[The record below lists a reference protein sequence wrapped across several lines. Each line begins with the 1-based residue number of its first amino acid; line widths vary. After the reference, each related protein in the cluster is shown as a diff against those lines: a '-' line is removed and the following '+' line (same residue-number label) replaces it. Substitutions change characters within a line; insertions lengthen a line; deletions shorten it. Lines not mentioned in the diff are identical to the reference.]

1 MWKTF
6 GGAGYAHI
14 LRAVRDMV
22 IDCGVS
28 PEKYDSILT
37 DNVRNFIA

>member
-1 MWKTF
+1 
-6 GGAGYAHI
+6 
-14 LRAVRDMV
+14 VRDMV